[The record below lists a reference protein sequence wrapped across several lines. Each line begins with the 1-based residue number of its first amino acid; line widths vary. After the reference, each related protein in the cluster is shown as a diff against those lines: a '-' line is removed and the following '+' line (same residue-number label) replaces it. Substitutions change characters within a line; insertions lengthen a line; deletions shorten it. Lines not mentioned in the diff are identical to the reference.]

1 MLDPRYL
8 APASPACAHPT
19 TPAANTRWAQSF
31 TFADPIRRFR
41 GRRGGRPAAG
51 AAQMTR
57 PIQTSCT
64 ERAAGGISLY
74 SSVLNLPNSVSVRVA
89 QNWFKRFQSSNFD
102 VKDKPCSGL
111 SVTDKADAILE
122 KLEQGHQIRSYD
134 IAEELRI
141 DHRTVLA
148 HLKKAGYTKSSI
160 LGSIRAH

>member
-1 MLDPRYL
+1 MNINARSTIPSPIARRARTRRRRRQHTLGAIVYFRRPDPTL
-8 APASPACAHPT
+8 SGPARRRRPT
-19 TPAANTRWAQSF
+19 
-31 TFADPIRRFR
+31 
-41 GRRGGRPAAG
+41 AG

-148 HLKKAGYTKSSI
+148 HLKKKLDIQKARY
-160 LGSIRAH
+160 